1 MQEAACERGAK
12 ACLKTPGSNANL
24 QCSLHNHCGMQRES
38 LMQRKVSY
46 LKDSFFFFLPDRQHE
61 LAQKPYHSYV
71 PLTQL
76 SAITVTSTGG
86 PKYKLYLSVSSK
98 SIKEYPAPPGF

>member
-1 MQEAACERGAK
+1 MFENSRQQCKSAMQSAQSLWHAK
-12 ACLKTPGSNANL
+12 RIAHAKEGFIS
-24 QCSLHNHCGMQRES
+24 QR
-38 LMQRKVSY
+38 L
-46 LKDSFFFFLPDRQHE
+46 FFFFLPDRQHE

-86 PKYKLYLSVSSK
+86 PKYKLHLSVSSK